1 MQIHTHT
8 HRQRDTHTHTHTY
21 QLVSERPTGHE
32 EEEGKDGSG
41 EVALEEG
48 GDWGRG
54 VATASSPLETQFI

>member
-1 MQIHTHT
+1 MQIHTDT
-8 HRQRDTHTHTHTY
+8 DRQRDTHTY